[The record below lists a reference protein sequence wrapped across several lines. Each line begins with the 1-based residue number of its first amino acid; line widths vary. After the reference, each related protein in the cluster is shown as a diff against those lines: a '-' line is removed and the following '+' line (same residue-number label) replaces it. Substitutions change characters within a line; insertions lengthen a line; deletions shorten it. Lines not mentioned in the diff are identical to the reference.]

1 MLHVIHVIDGRT
13 GQRGHGSVM
22 PIWGEIFSDEA
33 ARTTGLYGSVL
44 ETRGRILSLALFLE
58 SIQK

>member
-1 MLHVIHVIDGRT
+1 MSSTLSTVEPDNG
-13 GQRGHGSVM
+13 GHGSVM
-22 PIWGEIFSDEA
+22 PVWGQIFSDEA
-33 ARTTGLYGSVL
+33 AATSGLYGGVL